1 MINRETLNSKQLRAI
16 SVLQEK
22 VEKGGKINLWE
33 ILRESWYSPNTAK
46 TPQKVFAKPIMKKK
60 LKELWLN
67 RESARQVFKDAFNAN
82 KVIIKSYPI
91 AIPKEDIISA
101 YDIYLDWVFL
111 SSSVN
116 TRKGQR
122 SYHFIVPDHE
132 RRVSAVVSAYTVF
145 PQDFKEDDTKKRE
158 KNNEIRS
165 AKIDEIMEK
174 HHHLLL
180 PSKIKN
186 I

>member
-1 MINRETLNSKQLRAI
+1 
-16 SVLQEK
+16 
-22 VEKGGKINLWE
+22 
-33 ILRESWYSPNTAK
+33 
-46 TPQKVFAKPIMKKK
+46 MKKK
-60 LKELWLN
+60 LNELWLDT
-67 RESARQVFKDAFNAN
+67 ESAMQVFKDAFNTT
-82 KVIIKSYPI
+82 KLITKSYPI
-91 AIPKEDIISA
+91 EIPEEDIISA

-132 RRVSAVVSAYTVF
+132 RRVSAVVSAFKVF

-174 HHHLLL
+174 HRHLLL
-180 PSKIKN
+180 PSKIEK